1 MQVFYYNK
9 KLSREVWQFWH
20 WRRMKLVLAIHGEKY
35 IVCCWKEKNMVYYIE
50 RDKGMIHR
58 GNWHR
63 IKECMKKAQQGQEIT
78 IGFLGGSITQGS
90 LSSGPETCYAYL
102 VYEWWRKS
110 FPQAYIRYVNAGIGG
125 TTSQFGVARVEEHLL
140 KYEPDFVLTEFA
152 VNDENTEFFQET
164 YEGLVRKIYGNAC
177 APALLLMCNVR
188 YDDGASAEQMHEKIA
203 RAYQIPMVS
212 MKAAIWRAVE
222 AGRIKRHNMTPDYL
236 HPNDAGHKLV
246 AEVII
251 AFLEKVLRDMDTQE
265 ADAFGGN
272 VLPGPVTANA
282 CEDSIRYQNFNSRP
296 DMEGFTADITP
307 QKDIRDIFKGGWTA
321 FREGDKIRFEIVCT
335 GIALQY
341 RKSVNKP
348 APVAKAVVDG
358 REDEAVLLDGSFDED
373 WGDSLHIDTIARHME
388 RGSHVVEIT
397 IMETHKED
405 AVPFYLVSVIASN

>member
-1 MQVFYYNK
+1 
-9 KLSREVWQFWH
+9 
-20 WRRMKLVLAIHGEKY
+20 
-35 IVCCWKEKNMVYYIE
+35 MVYYIE

-63 IKECMKKAQQGQEIT
+63 IKECMKKARQGQEIT

-110 FPQAYIRYVNAGIGG
+110 FPQAQIRYVNAGIGG

-164 YEGLVRKIYGNAC
+164 YEGLVRKIYGNVC

-212 MKAAIWRAVE
+212 MKAAIWPEVE
-222 AGRIKRHNMTPDYL
+222 AGRIKRHDITPDDL

-265 ADAFGGN
+265 VDAFGEN
-272 VLPGPVTANA
+272 VLPGPVTASA

-397 IMETHKED
+397 IIETHEED

>member
-1 MQVFYYNK
+1 
-9 KLSREVWQFWH
+9 
-20 WRRMKLVLAIHGEKY
+20 
-35 IVCCWKEKNMVYYIE
+35 
-50 RDKGMIHR
+50 
-58 GNWHR
+58 
-63 IKECMKKAQQGQEIT
+63 
-78 IGFLGGSITQGS
+78 
-90 LSSGPETCYAYL
+90 
-102 VYEWWRKS
+102 
-110 FPQAYIRYVNAGIGG
+110 
-125 TTSQFGVARVEEHLL
+125 
-140 KYEPDFVLTEFA
+140 
-152 VNDENTEFFQET
+152 
-164 YEGLVRKIYGNAC
+164 
-177 APALLLMCNVR
+177 
-188 YDDGASAEQMHEKIA
+188 
-203 RAYQIPMVS
+203 MVS
-212 MKAAIWRAVE
+212 MKAAIWPEVE
-222 AGRIKRHNMTPDYL
+222 AGRIKRHDITPDDL

-265 ADAFGGN
+265 VDAFGEN

-397 IMETHKED
+397 IIETHEED